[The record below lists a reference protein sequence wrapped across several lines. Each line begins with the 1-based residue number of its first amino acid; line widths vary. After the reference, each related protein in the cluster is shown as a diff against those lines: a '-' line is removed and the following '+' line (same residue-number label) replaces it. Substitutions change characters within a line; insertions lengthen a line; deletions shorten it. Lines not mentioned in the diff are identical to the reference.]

1 MKNRETE
8 KKPFYRKRS
17 FIIWAIIIAIVVVM
31 YFAVENISWF
41 NHILGQ
47 A

>member
-17 FIIWAIIIAIVVVM
+17 FVIWLIIITVFIAM
-31 YFAVENISWF
+31 YFAIENISWF
-41 NHILGQ
+41 DRILG
-47 A
+47 

>member
-8 KKPFYRKRS
+8 KKPIYKKHS
-17 FIIWAIIIAIVVVM
+17 FVIWLIIIVVFITM
-31 YFAVENISWF
+31 YFAIENISWF
-41 NHILGQ
+41 DRILGQ